1 MLPPSATNVSR
12 RASSSGAIRPG
23 GLAAATLTAAAVFI
37 LGLLILPPI
46 EGEAPPPP
54 PPPPA
59 PVAPPPPPPPPPP
72 PAPADAS
79 GGETPQAD
87 AGTAAPTP
95 SAPAADA
102 PAAPTTKTKAPAA
115 AVAADAGPAPS
126 AADVKP
132 ETTEAK
138 APARDKSGD
147 KTGDK
152 EIAREAWRK
161 NLPDISS
168 EPGKATIII
177 PIKGSIEGATYHV
190 TSKPKSVLITLPK
203 GESMITM
210 PFYNLRR
217 EGYRQLWIK
226 KDEATGT
233 TTMRIVLGE
242 ASDPQVEI
250 KDDFVR
256 VVVRRLVET
265 PPAGAPA
272 PEGAAPAATPEP
284 SPSPARD

>member
-1 MLPPSATNVSR
+1 V
-12 RASSSGAIRPG
+12 
-23 GLAAATLTAAAVFI
+23 
-37 LGLLILPPI
+37 
-46 EGEAPPPP
+46 APT
-54 PPPPA
+54 PPA
-59 PVAPPPPPPPPPP
+59 PSP
-72 PAPADAS
+72 
-79 GGETPQAD
+79 E
-87 AGTAAPTP
+87 
-95 SAPAADA
+95 A
-102 PAAPTTKTKAPAA
+102 PAAPAAKTKAPAE
-115 AVAADAGPAPS
+115 AVPAPS
-126 AADVKP
+126 AAEVKP
-132 ETTEAK
+132 EPAEPKPA
-138 APARDKSGD
+138 ARDKSGD
-147 KTGDK
+147 KSGDK
-152 EIAREAWRK
+152 EVAREAWRK
-161 NLPDISS
+161 NLPDISA

-190 TSKPKSVLITLPK
+190 TAKPKSVLVTLPK

-256 VVVRRLVET
+256 VVVRRLVEA
-265 PPAGAPA
+265 PSSNAAPA
-272 PEGAAPAATPEP
+272 PEGAAPAAAPEP

>member
-1 MLPPSATNVSR
+1 MPHPRATNVSR
-12 RASSSGAIRPG
+12 HASSGAIRPG

-46 EGEAPPPP
+46 EPEAPP

-59 PVAPPPPPPPPPP
+59 PVEPPPPPPPPPP
-72 PAPADAS
+72 PADAS
-79 GGETPQAD
+79 SGETPQSD
-87 AGTAAPTP
+87 AEPAAPDP
-95 SAPAADA
+95 SAPAAEA
-102 PAAPTTKTKAPAA
+102 PASPTAKAKAPPAA
-115 AVAADAGPAPS
+115 AAVPDAGRTAAP
-126 AADVKP
+126 
-132 ETTEAK
+132 EAK
-138 APARDKSGD
+138 PDIAEAKPAAAREKSGD

-152 EIAREAWRK
+152 EVAREAWRK

-168 EPGKATIII
+168 EPGKSTIII

-190 TSKPKSVLITLPK
+190 TAKPKSVLVTLPK

-217 EGYRQLWIK
+217 DGYRQLWIK

-256 VVVRRLVET
+256 VVVRRLVEA
-265 PPAGAPA
+265 PAAAPA